1 MKATKLDPNY
11 QKAQQ
16 RLAECLIRCARPGE
30 AVKIADHLFMGEQ
43 TTKNRELLNEAKRA
57 ADLIESENNFGTMV
71 YNAGKKM
78 LVLTAQAVK
87 VVTDFDFPI
96 VSSKDRQADT
106 KRFDEYEIELCK
118 MV

>member
-78 LVLTAQAVK
+78 LVLTAQAAK

-106 KRFDEYEIELCK
+106 KKFDEYEIELCK